1 MNNLIPVNE
10 PSLNGNEEK
19 YVLECIKSG
28 WISSEGPF
36 IKKFEQKMSSYF
48 KRKHCITVSSGT
60 AALDISISALG
71 IKKNDEIIVPTFTII
86 SCIQQILRVGAIPV
100 FIDTDL
106 DTWNMSVEDIEKN
119 ISNKTKA
126 IMIVHIYGLTV
137 DMNPIL
143 NLSKKYNLTLIEDTA
158 EAIGQK
164 YYGKKCGTFGD
175 ISTMSFYA
183 NKNITTGEGGMIL
196 TDNDNLAAQCRSLK
210 NLCFIPKKRFVH
222 YQLGWNY
229 RMTNMQAAIGLAQL
243 EKIESTIIK
252 KINIGNQY
260 IEELKHIDK
269 LQLPLKST
277 RYSSNIF
284 WVFGIIFKSSLG
296 NINHISEKLFDMGI
310 GNRPFFYPLHLQPV
324 LKNYKYKISDKL
336 TNSEYLYKHG
346 LYLPSSISLSQNDV
360 TNICNIIKR
369 LFKNY

>member
-1 MNNLIPVNE
+1 MY
-10 PSLNGNEEK
+10 S
-19 YVLECIKSG
+19 
-28 WISSEGPF
+28 
-36 IKKFEQKMSSYF
+36 
-48 KRKHCITVSSGT
+48 T
-60 AALDISISALG
+60 
-71 IKKNDEIIVPTFTII
+71 
-86 SCIQQILRVGAIPV
+86 ILRVGAIPV

-106 DTWNMSVEDIEKN
+106 DTWNMSVEDIEN

-210 NLCFIPKKRFVH
+210 NLYFIPKKRFVH

-252 KINIGNQY
+252 INIGNQY

-284 WVFGIIFKSSLG
+284 GFWYNF
-296 NINHISEKLFDMGI
+296 
-310 GNRPFFYPLHLQPV
+310 
-324 LKNYKYKISDKL
+324 
-336 TNSEYLYKHG
+336 
-346 LYLPSSISLSQNDV
+346 
-360 TNICNIIKR
+360 
-369 LFKNY
+369 